1 LDKYLAE
8 EPIHAFH
15 IRAQQIVADDKRFG
29 LFKAED
35 NEYLKDLNRRL
46 HLQILDKNRPNSHN
60 VTFDEL
66 RDQTLTRS
74 AQMQRRNVAGVEA
87 LSRPDSGRSGFSQN
101 LAALTSLADTDPNAA
116 YDRFEKI
123 IGPKYADLLSTNP
136 KSRSIKKRNK
146 GMFFGQ
152 SVGKY
157 KEELKAAHKS
167 LAAARAEPGRLT
179 YGSGGVGSS
188 NHLSGA
194 LFALAANLDLTHV
207 SYRGAAPAMT
217 ALYAG
222 EIDMVFA
229 STVETLPHVQ
239 GGRARLL
246 GVAGPRRL
254 AALPDTP
261 AINEIVPGYI
271 ALNWYA
277 IAAPRATPPA
287 IIARMAETLG
297 SIRDLPDVRARF
309 AAAGTTPLLTGP
321 AELAALLE
329 SDVPQWQRVVA
340 ATGIKVE

>member
-1 LDKYLAE
+1 M
-8 EPIHAFH
+8 
-15 IRAQQIVADDKRFG
+15 
-29 LFKAED
+29 
-35 NEYLKDLNRRL
+35 
-46 HLQILDKNRPNSHN
+46 LQILYIDGTRADRGVSGTTGKLGC
-60 VTFDEL
+60 FWADEFPFTYS
-66 RDQTLTRS
+66 RAGAAPLT
-74 AQMQRRNVAGVEA
+74 AVQIK
-87 LSRPDSGRSGFSQN
+87 L
-101 LAALTSLADTDPNAA
+101 LAATTSTPCPLNHSAKLCGSRNSGGFALRWIHPSLTVSP
-116 YDRFEKI
+116 
-123 IGPKYADLLSTNP
+123 P
-136 KSRSIKKRNK
+136 
-146 GMFFGQ
+146 
-152 SVGKY
+152 
-157 KEELKAAHKS
+157 H
-167 LAAARAEPGRLT
+167 ARAEPGRLT
-179 YGSGGVGSS
+179 YASGGVGSS

-254 AALPDTP
+254 PALPDTP
-261 AINEIVPGYI
+261 AINETVPGYV

-287 IIARMAETLG
+287 IIARMAEVLG
-297 SIRDLPDVRARF
+297 SIRDLPDVRTRF

-329 SDVPQWQRVVA
+329 TDVPQWQRVVA